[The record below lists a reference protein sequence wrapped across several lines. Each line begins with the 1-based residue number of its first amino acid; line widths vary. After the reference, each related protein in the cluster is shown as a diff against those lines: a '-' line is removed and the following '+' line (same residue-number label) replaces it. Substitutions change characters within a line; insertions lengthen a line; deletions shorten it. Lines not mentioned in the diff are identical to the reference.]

1 MHNKVHLSLSLH
13 GVSDVVLEQV
23 PQVVKLP
30 VTRLEKKKRRSIF
43 FKKLNF
49 LERLNSQNKHIDF
62 FFF

>member
-30 VTRLEKKKRRSIF
+30 VTRLEKKKEEEYLF
-43 FKKLNF
+43 
-49 LERLNSQNKHIDF
+49 
-62 FFF
+62 